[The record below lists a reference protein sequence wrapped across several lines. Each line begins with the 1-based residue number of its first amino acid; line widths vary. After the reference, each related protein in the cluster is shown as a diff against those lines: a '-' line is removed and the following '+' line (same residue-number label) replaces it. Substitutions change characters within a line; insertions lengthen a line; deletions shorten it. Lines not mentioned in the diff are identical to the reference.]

1 MEVADASQATEV
13 ALSFLKKSYPF
24 AWPLKTLKE
33 QDTWLV
39 EVDIGLFE
47 RRIARVKVDA
57 KTGGILEY
65 VLGA

>member
-1 MEVADASQATEV
+1 M
-13 ALSFLKKSYPF
+13 SFLKKSYPF